1 MKNRQS
7 GFTLIELVVVIV
19 ILGILAATAIPR
31 FAVVQNQARQ
41 GVAEGIVGALLSSSA
56 IQFAALRAANTFAV
70 IANNIDVDANDD
82 IVLETNGTNNTQQYL
97 FDVTQQVITSGGA
110 GTDCDNPPVTTVI
123 VSVCPTGSTS
133 AGACAATAATD
144 TTQAT
149 GLLRDTLCSG

>member
-1 MKNRQS
+1 MKSSQS

-41 GVAEGIVGALLSSSA
+41 GVAEGVIGAILSSAA
-56 IQFAALRAANTFAV
+56 IQFAAARSANTFAT

-82 IVLETNGTNNTQQYL
+82 IVVATDGTNNGPEYIYDAGQVA
-97 FDVTQQVITSGGA
+97 VTA
-110 GTDCDNPPVTTVI
+110 GTTDCDAASVTTVT
-123 VSVCPTGSTS
+123 VSVCPAGSAS
-133 AGACAATAATD
+133 AAACVTTAVAD
-144 TTQAT
+144 TTQAS